1 MAKDERDIARFNR
14 RMTSLLFTAGYQIN
28 GTVPDD
34 HRAFYRFEKNHEGK
48 AVKSSMVKLGMMDRD
63 LYYHILNSAPNPRL
77 AIKELLANFGVDYSA
92 GAVSSYGFQGVE
104 LSPAHASDLR
114 DKGVDVERLGSGRGV
129 PMQPMQGV
137 DDYDQTPS
145 TPGVAASIEQR
156 TADVEAAA
164 RAGELP
170 TIPPTPPAAEG
181 PQPPEEPP
189 PPTAPVF
196 FEDNKLEGNTG
207 KEIPQGEV
215 KHVGTMSH
223 EQMLKA
229 RQPGGPPEA
238 DFDINEL

>member
-48 AVKSSMVKLGMMDRD
+48 ALKSSMVKLGMMDRD
-63 LYYHILNSAPNPRL
+63 IYYHILNSAPNPRL
-77 AIKELLANFGVDYSA
+77 AIKELLANFGIDYSA
-92 GAVSSYGFQGVE
+92 GVVSSSGFQGVE

-170 TIPPTPPAAEG
+170 TIPPMPPAAEE
-181 PQPPEEPP
+181 PPPSDEPP
-189 PPTAPVF
+189 PPTAPVSA
-196 FEDNKLEGNTG
+196 EAREV
-207 KEIPQGEV
+207 PQGEV

-229 RQPGGPPEA
+229 RQPGA
-238 DFDINEL
+238 DFDVNQL